1 MSTTTAAATT
11 PTAPL
16 SDQAYVESLRTLY
29 TTSPEKAKVLAWE
42 LLRELQKPSQQ
53 YRLAGV
59 FAEGTAPESPHGDC
73 EGINMNLYGNRVLR
87 GLDYLIRVGRM
98 LGGMG
103 WAGKTFN
110 AKTGTGYNRL
120 TATTKLAAM
129 VAMPHYKLR
138 KMNGELIGFDFY
150 HCIDNS
156 PVAPNIAVR
165 SLNYSAPEHK
175 NPLILPRTRDE
186 IVEIVPEV
194 YLGRVLIRD
203 DFGWNLSGYFGLR
216 YPVGG

>member
-1 MSTTTAAATT
+1 MSTTAAATSSS
-11 PTAPL
+11 APL
-16 SDQAYVESLRTLY
+16 SDQAYIDSLRALHAK
-29 TTSPEKAKVLAWE
+29 SPAKAKALAWE
-42 LLRELQKPSQQ
+42 LFQELQKPSQQ

-59 FAEGTAPESPHGDC
+59 FAQGTAPASPHGDC
-73 EGINMNLYGNRVLR
+73 EGINMNLYGNPVLR
-87 GLDYLIRVGRM
+87 GLDYLIRLGQM

-110 AKTGTGYNRL
+110 ANGTGYNRL
-120 TATTKLAAM
+120 TRSTKIAALA
-129 VAMPHYKLR
+129 VMPHYKLR
-138 KMNGELIGFDFY
+138 KINGELIGFDFY

-156 PVAPNIAVR
+156 PVAPNIPVR
-165 SLNYSAPEHK
+165 SLNYAAPEHN

-203 DFGWNLSGYFGLR
+203 NFGWNLSGYFGLR

>member
-1 MSTTTAAATT
+1 MSITAAATS
-11 PTAPL
+11 PSAPL
-16 SDQAYVESLRTLY
+16 SDQAYVESLRTLHAK
-29 TTSPEKAKVLAWE
+29 SAAKAKALAWE
-42 LLRELQKPSQQ
+42 LFQELQKPSQQ

-87 GLDYLIRVGRM
+87 GLDYLIRLGQM

-103 WAGKTFN
+103 WAGKTFHAN
-110 AKTGTGYNRL
+110 GTGYNRL
-120 TATTKLAAM
+120 TPGTKFAAM
-129 VAMPHYKLR
+129 AVMPHYKLR
-138 KMNGELIGFDFY
+138 KINGELIGFDFY

-156 PVAPNIAVR
+156 PVAPNIPVR
-165 SLNYSAPEHK
+165 SLNYASPEHN

-186 IVEIVPEV
+186 IVEIVPGV

-203 DFGWNLSGYFGLR
+203 NFGWNLSGYFGLR

>member
-1 MSTTTAAATT
+1 
-11 PTAPL
+11 
-16 SDQAYVESLRTLY
+16 
-29 TTSPEKAKVLAWE
+29 
-42 LLRELQKPSQQ
+42 
-53 YRLAGV
+53 
-59 FAEGTAPESPHGDC
+59 
-73 EGINMNLYGNRVLR
+73 MNLYGNRMLR
-87 GLDYLIRVGRM
+87 GLDYLIRLGQL

-110 AKTGTGYNRL
+110 ADGTGYNRL
-120 TATTKLAAM
+120 TSSTRFAAM
-129 VAMPHYKLR
+129 AVMPHYKLR
-138 KMNGELIGFDFY
+138 KINGELAGFDFY

-156 PVAPNIAVR
+156 PVAPNIPVR
-165 SLNYSAPEHK
+165 SLNYAAPEHN

-203 DFGWNLSGYFGLR
+203 NFGWNLSGYFGLR